1 VSAALVTIF
10 KDKSG
15 ARINASRAMDL
26 AEVERVIRAAK
37 PVTKKDKLALLKFA
51 QFGDRW
57 NCDEKGKKTSLRH
70 DENIDAVT
78 GLEGDYDGE
87 KMPMEAAAGI
97 LRNAGIE
104 SLLYTSAS
112 HTPEKPR
119 WRVLCPLSAPL
130 TGNMQRLKER
140 RSHHVGVLNAVLG
153 GVLTSESFTLAQGFY
168 FGRLTGRPDPTFV
181 RLEGLCIDQMTNPP
195 VPQFCKDKEQKA
207 NGDETGEEKHEYGY
221 VPLRAL
227 SVRVAGPGVT
237 AKHIEA
243 VLHAELDGYPEGAN
257 IGHTDMVTLRS
268 RVAKLASSAAK
279 KYIKS
284 RALSESERASIMEQV
299 NAEHAL
305 ILVTGKL
312 YVMWKDRT
320 RWGDTNFPL
329 LSSIDD
335 VRKIW
340 SNRIAGPK
348 NPIDEWLGSVH
359 RHEYDGIVFRPG
371 VTDTG
376 RYYNLFSGWG
386 IEPVQGS
393 CDLFLSHLR
402 DVVCDGDE
410 DLYQYYIQW
419 LANIVQQPVNKP
431 GTAIAMGGIQGAGK
445 GIIVRYLRPILNRYL
460 VQLSGGDQ
468 LLGRFNDLFAGKLL
482 IFGDEMVWPGD
493 KKGTDKLKA
502 YITEERIVVE
512 RKNQPAIEID
522 NHARIITSTNREH
535 TAPAEIN
542 DRRYVPVPVP
552 PTKVGDRPYWKAL
565 EEERLGTGPAALLYH
580 LLHEVKITREL
591 RDNPKTDALAQQK
604 LLNLDNVGQF
614 WRAMLMDNV
623 HEMTEGYGEDKRT
636 KYWKFDEVVRTTVI
650 YDFFVEFTRKQRIN
664 HIEPLDA
671 FGRKLRVYVEMVKR
685 EARSDELP
693 QLGLKAGVR
702 VQVYPLPSL
711 EEARKQFAA
720 QVGGEVD
727 WHEPHA
733 PPVEIDA

>member
-1 VSAALVTIF
+1 VTESIVTIF
-10 KDKSG
+10 KNKVG
-15 ARINASRAMDL
+15 ARINASRPMDL
-26 AEVERVIRAAK
+26 AEVERIILATK
-37 PVTKKDKLALLKFA
+37 PVTEKDKLALLKFA

-57 NCDEKGKKTSLRH
+57 NVDDDGKKTSLRH
-70 DENIDAVT
+70 DGNVDAVT

-87 KMPMEAAAGI
+87 QMPMEAAADI

-104 SLLYTSAS
+104 SMLYTSAR

-130 TGNMQRLKER
+130 TGDMQQLKER

-153 GVLTSESFTLAQGFY
+153 GVLTIESFTLAQGFY
-168 FGRLTGRPDPTFV
+168 FGRLTGKPDPAFV
-181 RLEGLCIDQMTNPP
+181 RLEGVCIDQMANPP
-195 VPQFCKDKEQKA
+195 APRFCKVKEQKA
-207 NGDETGEEKHEYGY
+207 NGDEIGEEKHEYGY

-243 VLHAELDGYPEGAN
+243 VLHVELDGYPEGAN
-257 IGHTDMVTLRS
+257 IGHTDMPTLRS
-268 RVAKLASSAAK
+268 RVAKLAASAAK
-279 KYIKS
+279 KYAKS
-284 RALSESERASIMEQV
+284 QALSKSEQASIIEQV

-312 YVMWKDRT
+312 YVMWKERM

-329 LSSIDD
+329 LSTIDD

-348 NPIDEWLGSVH
+348 NPIDEWLGSLN
-359 RHEYDGIVFRPG
+359 RHEYGGIVFQPG

-386 IEPVQGS
+386 IEPVQGD
-393 CDLFLSHLR
+393 CGLFLSHLR
-402 DVVCDGDE
+402 KVVCNGDE
-410 DLYQYYIQW
+410 NLYQYYIQW
-419 LANIVQQPVNKP
+419 LANIVQQPLNKP

-445 GIIVRYLRPILNRYL
+445 GIIVRYLRPILNPYL

-552 PTKVGDRPYWKAL
+552 PTKVGDRTYWKAL
-565 EEERLGTGPAALLYH
+565 EEERLGAGPAALLYH
-580 LLHEVKITREL
+580 LLHEVTITREL

-614 WRAMLMDNV
+614 WRAMLMDNE
-623 HEMTEGYGEDKRT
+623 HELTEGFGQDKRT
-636 KYWKFDEVVRTTVI
+636 TYWKFDEFIRTTVL
-650 YDFFVEFTRKQRIN
+650 YEFFVDFTRRHRIS
-664 HIEPLDA
+664 HIEPFDA
-671 FGRKLRVYVEMVKR
+671 FGRKLRVYVQLVKR
-685 EARSDELP
+685 EARSEELR
-693 QLGLKAGVR
+693 QLGLKPGERAK
-702 VQVYPLPSL
+702 VYPLPSL
-711 EEARKQFAA
+711 EDARLQFQA
-720 QVGGEVD
+720 QVGGVVD

-733 PPVEIDA
+733 PRQEMDA